1 MKWLSPAIEAEGLT
15 ATGRHRPRLGIA
27 VFIAAAATVGFD
39 GGMDLIVD
47 NGIFLVARRRE

>member
-15 ATGRHRPRLGIA
+15 AAGRHRPRLGIA